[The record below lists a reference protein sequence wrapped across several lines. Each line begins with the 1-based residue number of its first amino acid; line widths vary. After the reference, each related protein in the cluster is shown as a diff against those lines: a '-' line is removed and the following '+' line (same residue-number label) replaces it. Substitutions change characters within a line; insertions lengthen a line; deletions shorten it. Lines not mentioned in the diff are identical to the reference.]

1 MDAPPRRIESPCV
14 RVCIVDGASSLCVGC
29 WRTLEEIA
37 RWTRYTDTERGAIT
51 AALPARKRANRAA
64 VKALKAQKR

>member
-1 MDAPPRRIESPCV
+1 M

-37 RWTRYTDTERGAIT
+37 RWTRYSDAERAEVT

-64 VKALKAQKR
+64 AKALKAQKR

>member
-1 MDAPPRRIESPCV
+1 M

-37 RWTRYTDTERGAIT
+37 RWTRLSDAERAAIT

-64 VKALKAQKR
+64 AKALKAQKR